1 MSDAYTSFAQVYD
14 LFMDDVPY
22 DLWCEYICG
31 VLRENGIE
39 DGPVL
44 DLGCGTGALTRRL
57 AKAGYDMT
65 GADASPDML
74 QEAMMLS
81 GEESEILYLLQP
93 MQELDLDGSVR
104 AVISACDCINYV
116 LNPEELM
123 EAFRRIYAALEPG
136 GVFIFDINTDWKYTN
151 LLGENTFAESRDEGA
166 FIWENYYDEESG
178 INEYDLTLFI
188 PDSDGRFI
196 RQTETHFEKSY
207 AILELEEML
216 KNTGFT
222 VEGIY
227 DDYTKNPLRDDS
239 ERATF
244 IAKKIRV

>member
-1 MSDAYTSFAQVYD
+1 
-14 LFMDDVPY
+14 MDDVPY

-31 VLRENGIE
+31 VLRENGID

-44 DLGCGTGALTRRL
+44 DLGCGTGALTRRM

-74 QEAMMLS
+74 QEAMMNS
-81 GEESEILYLLQP
+81 GEEADILYLLQP

-104 AVISACDCINYV
+104 AVISACDCINYI
-116 LNPEELM
+116 LDPEDLK
-123 EAFRRIYAALEPG
+123 EAFRRIYATLEPG

-151 LLGENTFAESRDEGA
+151 LMGENTFAESRDEGA

-188 PDSDGRFI
+188 PDPDGRFT
-196 RQTETHFEKSY
+196 RYTETHFERNY
-207 AILELEEML
+207 AIPEMEEML
-216 KNTGFT
+216 ENAGFT
-222 VEGIY
+222 VVGIY

-239 ERATF
+239 ERAVF
-244 IAKKIRV
+244 VAKK